1 MTDGRPGPIT
11 SRADFAREL
20 SSLRD
25 AAGLTVR
32 KLAARVAV
40 VGGHST
46 IGDWFAGRAMP
57 STSSRPM
64 FVDVLRACG
73 VTDDEEIERWLTA
86 WRSVRRPSGRR
97 AAGPE
102 PYRGLSSFQPS
113 DAEWF
118 FGRDEQVAALV
129 ERMAALDQAGG
140 GLQLVVGASGSGKSS
155 LLRAGLIPALADR
168 PVALIVPGEAP
179 VASLRSQ
186 VGPDAKVII
195 VDQLEQVFAAA
206 PDEQRTFVNE
216 LCARAASGALVVLG
230 VRADFYPQ
238 LLAHPQLLAATG
250 DRQLTVGPMT
260 EAQLRE
266 VITAPA
272 RRAGVELDDGLVE
285 LLMRDIVPGQ
295 AEAAGPSG
303 GNVLPLL
310 AHALYQTWANSPNGR
325 MTIEAYQASGGV
337 VGGVAASA
345 DQAYGGLTEHRREL
359 ARRLFLRLVHV
370 GTDAADT
377 RRRIAG
383 DELLASFPARDRADL
398 QQVLDAF
405 VDQRLITVDLVA
417 VEITHDALL
426 HAWPTLRSWIDED
439 RAGLVVG
446 QQLAVAAGQW
456 RDDDRDRAALYQGG
470 RLAAAQEW
478 HRAHAV
484 EASPLVT
491 EFLAAST
498 GHAHRRT
505 RRLYSV
511 VAALV
516 ALLVTAVTA
525 AGYGF
530 SQRQSAVAERDRA
543 ISRLVAGQAQRL
555 RDSDPALAKQLSLAA
570 YRISPTTEARSSLL
584 DAPVEPT
591 VTRLLSSPRALQA
604 AQYSPGG
611 RLLAATGLDG
621 VIRLWD
627 AADPSRAP
635 VARAAVT
642 ASTRPLF
649 ALAFSPDGR
658 ILAAA
663 GADATITLWD
673 LLDPGRP
680 IRIGDPLTGPAS
692 TVYALAFDPAGEHLV
707 AGSHDGHI
715 WRWAI
720 KDPHRPRSL
729 PPLTTGVGEVH
740 ALAYAPGGSV
750 LAGGGSTGRVELYRT
765 DAQSPTGPAAGAAA
779 AADGT
784 VFALAFAADGATL
797 ASGGKDARVR
807 LWDVRDPGRPSPRG
821 NPLTGPN
828 TWINSVA
835 FSPDGTS
842 VAAGSSDKTVTIWD
856 TATSATTLTLPH
868 PTPVTAVSY
877 RDQDT
882 LLTAGTDGILRL
894 WTVPG
899 PVASGTDA
907 IFNTGFSDDGRTLV
921 TASHDGTLQLW
932 DVTAPRGPRRAGPP
946 IRTPAGAPAYSAA
959 AAIDPRGVTLAAGTH
974 TGAVQLWDVT
984 DPARPGAG
992 RLLHGPTD
1000 LVESV
1005 VFSPDGQLLAAGGD
1019 DGRVYLWDR
1028 EAATDAPAA
1037 VLNAAGQV
1045 MAIAFSRAGHLLA
1058 SADTDGHA
1066 RVWNLTDTRHPVE
1079 FGPALGGFDGY
1090 AYSVAFTPD
1099 GRTLAVGSADTTIR
1113 FWDLSVDG
1121 HPRPV
1126 GEVLRGPTSYVY
1138 WLTYSPDGRHLA
1150 AAVGD
1155 GTLWLWQTGPRGDP
1169 TPYAAL
1175 TRPRTALYTTAYAPD
1190 GRVLAAAGAD
1200 GSVRLWNPDPDRV
1213 ASWICATAGT
1223 PITAVEWG
1231 RYIPGAAYR
1240 SLCP

>member
-1 MTDGRPGPIT
+1 MTDVRPGTIT

-32 KLAARVAV
+32 QLAARVAV

-73 VTDDEEIERWLTA
+73 VTDDEEIDRWLAA

-102 PYRGLSSFQPS
+102 PYRGLSPFQPS

-129 ERMAALDQAGG
+129 ESMAALDRAGG

-155 LLRAGLIPALADR
+155 LLRAGLIPALAGR
-168 PVALIVPGEAP
+168 PVALTVPGEAP
-179 VASLRSQ
+179 VAGLRNQ

-195 VDQLEQVFAAA
+195 VDQMEQVFAAA
-206 PDEQRTFVNE
+206 PDEQRAFVDE
-216 LCARAASGALVVLG
+216 LCARATSGALVVLG

-260 EAQLRE
+260 ESQLRE

-285 LLMRDIVPGQ
+285 LLMRDVTPGH

-310 AHALYQTWANSPNGR
+310 SHALYQTWENSPNGR
-325 MTIEAYQASGGV
+325 MTIEAYRHAGGV
-337 VGGVAASA
+337 GGAVAASA
-345 DQAYGGLTEHRREL
+345 DRAYGGLTGHRREL
-359 ARRLFLRLVHV
+359 ARRMFLRLVHV

-377 RRRIAG
+377 RRRIGG

-405 VDQRLITVDLVA
+405 VEQRLITVDHVA
-417 VEITHDALL
+417 VEIAHDALL

-470 RLAAAQEW
+470 RLATAQEW
-478 HRAHAV
+478 HRAHAA

-491 EFLAAST
+491 EFLAAAT
-498 GHAHRRT
+498 GYAHRRT
-505 RRLYSV
+505 RRLYGI

-525 AGYGF
+525 AAYGY
-530 SQRQSAVAERDRA
+530 SQRQSAIAERDRA

-555 RDSDPALAKQLSLAA
+555 RDYDPALAKQLSLAA
-570 YRISPTTEARSSLL
+570 FRISPTTEARSSLL

-591 VTRLLSSPRALQA
+591 VTRLLASPRALQA
-604 AQYSPGG
+604 AQYSSGG

-627 AADPSRAP
+627 DADPSRAP

-642 ASTRPLF
+642 ASTQPLF

-663 GADATITLWD
+663 GVDATITLWS

-680 IRIGDPLTGPAS
+680 TRIGDPLTGPAS

-707 AGSHDGHI
+707 AGSHDGRI
-715 WRWAI
+715 WRWEI
-720 KDPHRPRSL
+720 KEPHRPRSL
-729 PPLTTGVGEVH
+729 PPLPSSVGEVH
-740 ALAYAPGGSV
+740 ALAYAPSGSV
-750 LAGGGSTGRVELYRT
+750 LAAGGSAGRVELYRT
-765 DAQSPTGPAAGAAA
+765 DARSTVGPPIG

-797 ASGGKDARVR
+797 ASGGSDARVR
-807 LWDVRDPGRPSPRG
+807 LWDVRDPSRPSPRG
-821 NPLTGPN
+821 NPLSGPN
-828 TWINSVA
+828 SWINSVA

-842 VAAGSSDKTVTIWD
+842 VAAGSSDKTVTVWD
-856 TATSATTLTLPH
+856 TTTAATTLTLPH
-868 PTPVTAVSY
+868 PTPVTAVNY
-877 RDQDT
+877 RGQDT

-899 PVASGTDA
+899 PVAGGTDA

-921 TASHDGTLQLW
+921 TASHDGTMQLW
-932 DVTAPRGPRRAGPP
+932 DVAAPRGPRRAGPP
-946 IRTPAGAPAYSAA
+946 IRTPAGSPAYSAA
-959 AAIDPRGVTLAAGTH
+959 AAIDRTGSALAAGTR
-974 TGAVQLWDVT
+974 TGAVQLWDIT
-984 DPARPGAG
+984 DPAHPVAG
-992 RLLHGPTD
+992 RLLHGPTA
-1000 LVESV
+1000 LIESV
-1005 VFSPDGQLLAAGGD
+1005 AFSPDGQLLGAGSN

-1028 EAATDAPAA
+1028 EAATDAPVA

-1045 MAIAFSRAGHLLA
+1045 LAIAFSRAGHLLA
-1058 SADTDGHA
+1058 SADTDGNAH
-1066 RVWNLTDTRHPVE
+1066 VWNLADTRHPVE

-1121 HPRPV
+1121 APRPV
-1126 GEVLRGPTSYVY
+1126 GGVLRGPTSYVY

-1150 AAVGD
+1150 AAVAD
-1155 GTLWLWQTGPRGDP
+1155 GTLWLWQTGPHGDP

-1175 TRPRTALYTTAYAPD
+1175 TRPRTGLYTVAYAPD
-1190 GRVLAAAGAD
+1190 GRMLAAAGAD
-1200 GSVRLWNPDPDRV
+1200 GAVRLWDPDPDRV

-1223 PITAVEWG
+1223 PITPVEWA

>member
-1 MTDGRPGPIT
+1 MTDVRPGMIT

-32 KLAARVAV
+32 QLAARVAV

-57 STSSRPM
+57 STSSRLM

-73 VTDDEEIERWLTA
+73 VTDDEEIERWMAA

-129 ERMAALDQAGG
+129 ESMAALDRAGG

-155 LLRAGLIPALADR
+155 LLRAGLIPALGGR
-168 PVALIVPGEAP
+168 PVALTVPGEAP
-179 VASLRSQ
+179 VAGLRSQ

-195 VDQLEQVFAAA
+195 VDQMEQVFAAV
-206 PDEQRTFVNE
+206 PDEQRTFVDE
-216 LCARAASGALVVLG
+216 LCARATGGALVVLG

-285 LLMRDIVPGQ
+285 LLMRDIAPGQ

-310 AHALYQTWANSPNGR
+310 SHALYQTWENSPNGR
-325 MTIEAYQASGGV
+325 MTIEAYRNAGGV
-337 VGGVAASA
+337 GGGVAASA
-345 DQAYGGLTEHRREL
+345 DRAYGGLTGHRREV

-377 RRRIAG
+377 RRRIG
-383 DELLASFPARDRADL
+383 GEELLASFPARDRADL

-426 HAWPTLRSWIDED
+426 YAWPMLRSWIDED

-470 RLAAAQEW
+470 RLATAQEW
-478 HRAHAV
+478 HRAHAA

-491 EFLAAST
+491 EFLTAST

-505 RRLYSV
+505 RRLYGV
-511 VAALV
+511 GAALV
-516 ALLVTAVTA
+516 ALLVTAVAA

-530 SQRQSAVAERDRA
+530 SQRQSAIAERDRA

-570 YRISPTTEARSSLL
+570 YRISPTVEARSSLL

-591 VTRLLSSPRALQA
+591 VTRLLGSLRALQA
-604 AQYSPGG
+604 AQYSPD
-611 RLLAATGLDG
+611 RTLLAATGLDG
-621 VIRLWD
+621 VIRLWN

-635 VARAAVT
+635 VARATVP
-642 ASTRPLF
+642 ASAQPLF

-673 LLDPGRP
+673 LLDPHRP
-680 IRIGDPLTGPAS
+680 VRIGAPLTGPAS

-707 AGSHDGHI
+707 AGSHDTRI
-715 WRWAI
+715 WRWEI
-720 KDPHRPRSL
+720 KDPHRPRPL
-729 PPLTTGVGEVH
+729 PPLTPSVGEVH
-740 ALAYAPGGSV
+740 ALAYDSGGSV
-750 LAGGGSTGRVELYRT
+750 LAAGGNAGGVMLYRA
-765 DAQSPTGPAAGAAA
+765 DAQTPAGPAVH

-797 ASGGKDARVR
+797 ASGGSDARVR
-807 LWDVRDPGRPSPRG
+807 LWDVRDPALPSPQG

-828 TWINSVA
+828 SWINSVA

-842 VAAGSSDKTVTIWD
+842 VAAGSSDKTVTVWD
-856 TATSATTLTLPH
+856 TATAATALTLPH

-894 WTVPG
+894 WAVPG
-899 PVASGTDA
+899 PVASGTDP

-921 TASHDGTLQLW
+921 TAGRGGTLQLW
-932 DVTAPRGPRRAGPP
+932 NLTAPRGPRRAGSP
-946 IRTPAGAPAYSAA
+946 IRAPAGTPAYSAVV
-959 AAIDPRGVTLAAGTH
+959 AIDRLGSTLAVGTRSGSVH
-974 TGAVQLWDVT
+974 LWNVAE
-984 DPARPGAG
+984 PARPVAG
-992 RLLHGPTD
+992 RLLRGPTA

-1005 VFSPDGQLLAAGGD
+1005 AFSPDGQLLAAGGD
-1019 DGRVYLWDR
+1019 DGKVYLWDR
-1028 EAATDAPAA
+1028 AASTDAPIA
-1037 VLNAAGQV
+1037 VLNASGQV

-1058 SADTDGHA
+1058 SADTDGNA
-1066 RVWNLTDTRHPVE
+1066 RVWNLTDARHPIE

-1090 AYSVAFTPD
+1090 VYSVAFTPD

-1126 GEVLRGPTSYVY
+1126 GGVLRGPTSYVY

-1155 GTLWLWQTGPRGDP
+1155 GTLWLWQTGPHGDP

-1175 TRPRTALYTTAYAPD
+1175 TRPRAGLYTVAYAPD

-1200 GSVRLWNPDPDRV
+1200 GVVRLWDPDPDRV

-1223 PITAVEWG
+1223 PITPVEWA